1 MNIEEIEESFRKT
14 KSGNNAHLN
23 NQNSENSMSSLNSN
37 QKNFNMNKRIT
48 DNFFLNS
55 SGTSSV
61 DKKKLP
67 HSFVKE
73 DTNSFLAFEHAHR
86 QMSFLGK
93 TFKTINNKE
102 LNNKLDFFLE
112 QEFARNKV
120 SFPHIEFSIEAIID
134 RTIKYKDTEVQNT
147 PTPTNLTGGSNVA
160 KDQLNQLE
168 PENQVKESE
177 INAVQ
182 QRAGTGNNFSS
193 PNLIQESTGNNYNIV
208 QPGSGSILNT
218 NYAYPYVYNTEKN
231 EKKLSITGTGVL
243 KPEPISLTN
252 FSLNSENMGN
262 NILNSP
268 NSVFKFLVI
277 SNIFIYEF
285 EFCLINS
292 TLSLSRKLNLLS
304 IEFFSITPDFKK
316 LIIHVNNILDTGGNS
331 FITNENSIHI
341 VFCLCNILFYC
352 YSTTKNLIVIPH
364 STYFY
369 EKSKKIHSYEKVKIF
384 YNKFVDEIFN
394 KIGSSLPYDK
404 DENFV
409 KLVPLSKIETKYTDT
424 KTDKMIILTNKKIL
438 EISSDNMDLSKINIF
453 PLSKMKK
460 INEFYKSHKFQ
471 IVFDDG
477 NTIQYSS
484 IHSKAIIRLI
494 KTQHNNECLL
504 ELEVI
509 RCD

>member
-1 MNIEEIEESFRKT
+1 
-14 KSGNNAHLN
+14 
-23 NQNSENSMSSLNSN
+23 MSSLNSN
-37 QKNFNMNKRIT
+37 PNQKKFNMNKRIT

-55 SGTSSV
+55 SGTSSM
-61 DKKKLP
+61 DKKRLP

-73 DTNSFLAFEHAHR
+73 DANSFLTFEHAHR

-93 TFKTINNKE
+93 TFKTIHNKE
-102 LNNKLDFFLE
+102 LNHKLDIFLE
-112 QEFARNKV
+112 QEFAKNKV

-134 RTIKYKDTEVQNT
+134 RTIKYKDTDVQNT
-147 PTPTNLTGGSNVA
+147 PTPTNMTGGSNVVNH
-160 KDQLNQLE
+160 QLNQLE
-168 PENQVKESE
+168 TENQVKENE
-177 INAVQ
+177 INVTR

-208 QPGSGSILNT
+208 HPGSGSIT
-218 NYAYPYVYNTEKN
+218 NSNYNYHTEKN
-231 EKKLSITGTGVL
+231 LPHENKLGSAAL
-243 KPEPISLTN
+243 RPEPNSLTN
-252 FSLNSENMGN
+252 FSLNSENIGN

-268 NSVFKFLVI
+268 NSIFKFLVI

-292 TLSLSRKLNLLS
+292 TLTLARKLNLLS

-341 VFCLCNILFYC
+341 VFCICNILFYC

-369 EKSKKIHSYEKVKIF
+369 EKSKKIHSYDKVKIF
-384 YNKFVDEIFN
+384 YNRFVDEIFN
-394 KIGSSLPYDK
+394 KIGSALPYDK
-404 DENFV
+404 DEIFV
-409 KLVPLSKIETKYTDT
+409 KLIPLSKIETKYTDT

-438 EISSDNMDLSKINIF
+438 EVSSDNMDLSKINIF

-477 NTIQYSS
+477 STIQYSS